1 MTDRPVTAVPGV
13 GPPAGIQSKLE
24 PNAIG
29 VTQDTVIGM
38 ASSAPAGTIAATLAA
53 LALATAYGSG
63 PVLHPDCDPD
73 DHHCQFLPAAEPLE
87 R

>member
-13 GPPAGIQSKLE
+13 GPEAGIQSKLE

-29 VTQDTVIGM
+29 VAQDTLIGM
-38 ASSAPAGTIAATLAA
+38 ASSAPAGTIAATLAT

-63 PVLHPDCDPD
+63 PSHRPDRGPD
-73 DHHCQFLPAAEPLE
+73 DHHRQFLPPAESME